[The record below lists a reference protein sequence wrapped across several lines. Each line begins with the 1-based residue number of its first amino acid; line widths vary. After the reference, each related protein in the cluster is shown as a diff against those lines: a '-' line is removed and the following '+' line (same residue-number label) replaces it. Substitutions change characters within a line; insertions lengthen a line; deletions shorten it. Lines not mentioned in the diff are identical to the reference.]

1 MKRPP
6 RWSILLVAL
15 LALLALAGWWAH
27 RALRQR
33 GHPGLPTFVR
43 QVLVNYPAGLA
54 MEPPVISITVSEQD
68 LARLTEVVEAARE
81 RGVIMPEGNDLVD
94 AGFEVDG
101 RTFKGR
107 IRIKGKLNDH
117 VQGSKWSFRVQAKKD
132 GGFQGMKRFSLQH
145 PGTRNYLCDWFYH
158 QLMRGE
164 GLIALR
170 YGFCR
175 VTFNGDDLGIYAYE
189 EHFGPE
195 LLENN
200 ERLNGPLLRFDPG
213 LFWQHRL
220 NAMQGVRSEEA
231 YASYQAAALD
241 AYGTKD
247 LAADPEQKRYFEEA
261 LALVDGFRRGE
272 LPASQVFDVDRTGR
286 RLALLDLIG
295 GHHSMDW
302 SDVKFHYDPAVQ
314 RLEPV
319 SYESFSAFP
328 LKELAG
334 AYRYTGSQRERDEL
348 HQQFFNDP
356 AIMAAYVHHL
366 ERFSA
371 PGYLDSAF
379 AALKGALDTA
389 SATLYREFPYK
400 ELDHGSYYA
409 NQRVITAQLKAPKL
423 FHAHVQGMSGDTL
436 AVLVVPIEGLPVRV
450 DSLRLA
456 DGRTIA
462 PLDAAAV
469 PARPRG
475 ALGKPFPMRFITGPV
490 ADSVLLEVVEI
501 DGRILGSSRSGT
513 VEAFPFSLREAQA
526 LELPAHTAPNAE
538 RTDLLVKDE
547 SERTFTFKPGAWTLT
562 ETLVVPA
569 GYTLVAMP
577 PLKLSL
583 VHGAELISHSPLQWT
598 GTEEMPIIITSP
610 DSSSMGVHVI
620 EPGGRSMLDHIQFT
634 QLRRY
639 DEAQLRS
646 GDVSFYRAP
655 VTLDHCTFA
664 GTGSTL
670 LDISLG
676 EAQLRNSLFEGG
688 SDQLEAHFASL
699 QISGT
704 RFLKAGDDA
713 ISVSGGGLSF
723 ATSIVDGAAGVAVKA
738 TVHARVEITE
748 CTIRRTGTGLEG
760 REGSTI
766 AMNSGSI
773 AATEA
778 AQAGKDEIRYGPVRI
793 VLKEVEVDPKA
804 TFKAANGS
812 SIEKDGQRVGETKT
826 KKGT

>member
-6 RWSILLVAL
+6 RWFLIVAAVLVL
-15 LALLALAGWWAH
+15 MVLAGWWAD

-33 GHPGLPTFVR
+33 GHPGLITFVR
-43 QVLVNYPAGLA
+43 QIAVNYPAGLA
-54 MEPPVISITVSEQD
+54 MEPPVISITVEERD

-81 RGVIMPEGNDLVD
+81 RGVIMPEGNELVD
-94 AGFEVDG
+94 AAFQVDG

-158 QLMRGE
+158 RLMRGE

-220 NAMQGVRSEEA
+220 NAMQGIRSEEA

-241 AYGTKD
+241 AYGTND
-247 LAADPEQKRYFEEA
+247 VAADPEQKRYFEEA
-261 LALVDGFRRGE
+261 LALVDGFRRGQ
-272 LPASQVFDVDRTGR
+272 LAASEVFDVDRTGR

-302 SDVKFHYDPAVQ
+302 SDVKFHYDPAMQ

-334 AYRYTGSQRERDEL
+334 AYRYTGVQRERDEL
-348 HQQFFNDP
+348 HQQLFNDP

-366 ERFSA
+366 ERFAA
-371 PGYLDSAF
+371 PNYLDSAF

-400 ELDHGSYYA
+400 ELHRDLYYA
-409 NQRVITAQLKAPKL
+409 NQRVIIAQLKAPKL

-436 AVLVVPIEGLPVRV
+436 AMLVVPIEGLPVEV
-450 DSLRLA
+450 DSLHLS
-456 DGRTIA
+456 DGRNIA
-462 PLDAAAV
+462 PLGDAIV

-475 ALGKPFPMRFITGPV
+475 ALGRPFAMRFVTGPV
-490 ADSVLLEVVEI
+490 ADSLLLEAVET
-501 DGRILGSSRSGT
+501 DGRILGSSRLGT
-513 VEAFPFSLREAQA
+513 VEAFPFSLRDAQA
-526 LELPAHTAPNAE
+526 LDLPAHALPNAD
-538 RTDLLVKDE
+538 RSDLLVKDE

-562 ETLVVPA
+562 GTLVVPA

-577 PLKLSL
+577 PLKLSF
-583 VHGAELISHSPLQWT
+583 VNGAELISHSPLRWV
-598 GTEEMPIIITSP
+598 GTEETPIIITSP

-620 EPGGRSMLDHIQFT
+620 QPEGRSILDHVQFL

-639 DEAQLRS
+639 DPDQLRS

-655 VTLDHCTFA
+655 VTLDHCAFA
-664 GTGSTL
+664 GTGATL

-688 SDQLEAHFASL
+688 SDQLEAHFAAL

-704 RFLKAGDDA
+704 RFLKAADDA
-713 ISVSGGGLSF
+713 ISVAGGGLSF
-723 ATSIVDGAAGVAVKA
+723 ATSIVDGATGVAVKA

-748 CTIRRTGTGLEG
+748 CVIRRTGTGVEG
-760 REGSTI
+760 REGSAITV
-766 AMNSGSI
+766 NSGSI
-773 AATEA
+773 DATEGA
-778 AQAGKDEIRYGPVRI
+778 HAGKDEIRYGPVHI
-793 VLKEVEVDPKA
+793 LLKEVEVDPKV

-812 SIEKDGQRVGETKT
+812 SIDKDGQRVGETRT
-826 KKGT
+826 AKGT

>member
-6 RWSILLVAL
+6 RWSMIVAAL
-15 LALLALAGWWAH
+15 LALIALAGWWAD
-27 RALRQR
+27 RALRHR
-33 GHPGLPTFVR
+33 GHPGLRTFAR
-43 QVLVNYPAGLA
+43 QVVVNYPAGLA
-54 MEPPVISITVSEQD
+54 MDPQVIAITVEEKD

-101 RTFKGR
+101 EKFKGR
-107 IRIKGKLNDH
+107 IRIKGKLSDH

-164 GLIALR
+164 GLVALR

-241 AYGTKD
+241 AYGTSD
-247 LAADPEQKRYFEEA
+247 VAADLQQKRYFEEA
-261 LALVDGFRRGE
+261 LALVDGFRRGA
-272 LPASQVFDVDRTGR
+272 LPASEVFDVDRTGR

-302 SDVKFHYDPAVQ
+302 SDVKFYFDPVKQ

-328 LKELAG
+328 LKEIAG
-334 AYRYTGSQRERDEL
+334 AYRYTGVQRERDEL
-348 HQQFFNDP
+348 HQQLFNDP

-366 ERFSA
+366 ERFAA

-379 AALKGALDTA
+379 TALKGALDTA

-400 ELDHGSYYA
+400 ELDRALYYA
-409 NQRVITAQLKAPKL
+409 NQRVITAQIKAPKL
-423 FHAHVQGMSGDTL
+423 FHAHVQGMMGDTL

-462 PLDAAAV
+462 PLGAAVV

-475 ALGKPFPMRFITGPV
+475 ALGRPFPMRFVTRPV
-490 ADSVLLEVVEI
+490 SDSVLQDVVRLR
-501 DGRILGSSRSGT
+501 GGLLGASRNSA
-513 VEAFPFSLREAQA
+513 VEAFPFTLREAQA
-526 LELPAHTAPNAE
+526 LALPAHAAPNTE
-538 RTDLLVKDE
+538 RFDLLVKDE
-547 SERTFTFKPGAWTLT
+547 AARTFTFKPGAWTLT

-583 VHGAELISHSPLQWT
+583 IQGAELITHSPLRWT

-620 EPGGRSMLDHIQFT
+620 QPEGRSMLDHVQFT

-639 DEAQLRS
+639 DKDQVRS

-655 VTLDHCTFA
+655 VTLDHCEFI

-670 LDISLG
+670 LDVSLG
-676 EAQLRNSLFEGG
+676 EAQVRNSLFEGG
-688 SDQLEAHFASL
+688 SDQLEAHFAAL

-713 ISVSGGGLSF
+713 ISVAGGGLSI
-723 ATSIVDGAAGVAVKA
+723 ATSIVNGAAGVAVKA
-738 TVHARVEITE
+738 TVHARAEITQ
-748 CTIRRTGTGLEG
+748 CTIRRTGTGVEG

-766 AMNSGSI
+766 TVNSGSVE
-773 AATEA
+773 ATEA
-778 AQAGKDEIRYGPVRI
+778 AHAGKDEIRYGPVRI
-793 VLKEVEVDPKA
+793 VLKEVEIDPKA
-804 TFKAANGS
+804 TFKTANGS

-826 KKGT
+826 AKGT

>member
-6 RWSILLVAL
+6 RWFLIVAAV
-15 LALLALAGWWAH
+15 LALMLLAGWWSD
-27 RALRQR
+27 RVLRQR
-33 GHPGLPTFVR
+33 GHPGLSTFVR
-43 QVLVNYPAGLA
+43 QVVINYPEGLA
-54 MEPPVISITVSEQD
+54 MDPPAILITVAEQD
-68 LARLTEVVEAARE
+68 LTRLTEVVEAARE
-81 RGVIMPEGNDLVD
+81 RGVIMPEGNELVD
-94 AGFEVDG
+94 AAFEVDG

-200 ERLNGPLLRFDPG
+200 GRLNGPLARFDPG

-220 NAMQGVRSEEA
+220 NAMQGIRSEEA

-241 AYGTKD
+241 AYGTND

-261 LALVDGFRRGE
+261 LALVDGFRRGQ
-272 LPASQVFDVDRTGR
+272 LAASEVFDVDRTGR

-334 AYRYTGSQRERDEL
+334 AYRFIGTHRERDEL

-356 AIMAAYVHHL
+356 AIMAAYVYHL
-366 ERFSA
+366 ERFAA
-371 PGYLDSAF
+371 PKYLDSAF
-379 AALKGALDTA
+379 AALNGALDTA

-400 ELDHGSYYA
+400 ELDRGLYYA
-409 NQRVITAQLKAPKL
+409 NQRVIATQLKAPKL

-436 AVLVVPIEGLPVRV
+436 SLLVVGIEGLPVRV
-450 DSLRLA
+450 DSLYLA
-456 DGRTIA
+456 DGRHAA
-462 PLDAAAV
+462 PLGNAIV

-475 ALGKPFPMRFITGPV
+475 ALGKPFSLRFVTGPV
-490 ADSVLLEVVEI
+490 TDSLLLDQVVI
-501 DGRILGSSRSGT
+501 SGRILGSSRSGS

-526 LELPAHTAPNAE
+526 LALPAHNAPNADRSE
-538 RTDLLVKDE
+538 FLVKDE
-547 SERTFTFKPGAWTLT
+547 QERTYTFKPGAWTIT
-562 ETLVVPA
+562 EALVVPV
-569 GYTLVAMP
+569 GYTLVALP

-583 VHGAELISHSPLQWT
+583 VNGAGLISHSPLQWL
-598 GTEEMPIIITSP
+598 GAEDMPIIITSP
-610 DSSSMGVHVI
+610 DRSSTGVHVI
-620 EPGGRSMLDHIQFT
+620 QPKGRSILDHVQFT
-634 QLRRY
+634 KLRRY
-639 DEAQLRS
+639 DADQVRS
-646 GDVSFYRAP
+646 GDVSFYRAT
-655 VTLDHCTFA
+655 VSLDHCSFS
-664 GTGSTL
+664 GTGATL

-676 EAQLRNSLFEGG
+676 EAQIRNSVFEGG
-688 SDQLEAHFASL
+688 SDQLEAHYASL

-704 RFLKAGDDA
+704 RFLMAQDDA
-713 ISVSGGGLSF
+713 ISVAGGGLSI
-723 ATSIVDGAAGVAVKA
+723 ATSVVDGAAGVAVKA
-738 TVHARVEITE
+738 TVHARVEVIE
-748 CTIRRTGTGLEG
+748 CVIHRTGTGVEG
-760 REGSTI
+760 REGSAIT
-766 AMNSGSI
+766 MTSGSI
-773 AATEA
+773 EATEA
-778 AQAGKDEIRYGPVRI
+778 AHAGKDEIRYGPVRI
-793 VLKEVEVDPKA
+793 VLKEVEVGPKA
-804 TFKAANGS
+804 TLKAGHGS
-812 SIEKDGQRVGETKT
+812 SIEMDGQRVGKTKT
-826 KKGT
+826 AKGT